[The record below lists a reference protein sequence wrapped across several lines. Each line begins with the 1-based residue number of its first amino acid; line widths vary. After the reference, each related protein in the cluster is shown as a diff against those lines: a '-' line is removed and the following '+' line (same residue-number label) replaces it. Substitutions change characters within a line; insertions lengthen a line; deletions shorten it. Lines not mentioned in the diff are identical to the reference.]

1 MKIYSLLICFLIFNL
16 PASGQGHTFYVSI
29 KGDDT
34 NLGTISKPFKTLERA
49 LFVSHEFSGK
59 AVSIQLMG
67 GTYYLAKTIV
77 LNSSEKLPSR
87 LEIKA
92 YDDQKVIISAG
103 RKLNPDWQLFKNGI
117 YKTQLP
123 ADVSFERLYVNGML
137 QNMVRYPNADTTA
150 RIFDGTA
157 GDATYYVRV
166 LTWGN
171 PFGGYVHALDE
182 SGEGSL
188 HYKITGVDDT
198 DNVELEGGRQSTKPI
213 HWNKKHHF
221 VENVFGELD
230 APGEWY
236 LDKTLHILYYY
247 PPKETDLYQA
257 EIEVSNLKNSIE
269 LLGSQVYPIGN
280 ISVKNLHFRHNERT
294 FLDTNEPVAGSDWAI
309 YRGGALLL
317 SGTEN
322 CRIENCTFTGLGGN
336 AIMLSGYN
344 TNDTI
349 RNCQADYIGASA
361 VCLISSQKKGLHD
374 TENTYS
380 RQCAILDNIF
390 HHVGQIE
397 KRGTGIYLSGA
408 RDTVVQGNKIYHV
421 PGSAIRIENNALHNN
436 QISKNSISD
445 EFREIK
451 NP

>member
-1 MKIYSLLICFLIFNL
+1 MRIYSLLICFLIVNV
-16 PASGQGHTFYVSI
+16 PAFSQEHTFYVSV
-29 KGDDT
+29 KGQDT
-34 NLGTISKPFKTLERA
+34 HAGTIREPFKTLEKA
-49 LFVSHEFSGK
+49 LAVSHEFSGK

-67 GTYYLAKTIV
+67 GTYYLSKTIT
-77 LNSSEKLPSR
+77 LSSSEKLPSM

-92 YDDQKVIISAG
+92 YNDQKVLISAG

-123 ADVSFERLYVNGML
+123 ANVSFERLYVNGIL
-137 QNMVRYPNADTTA
+137 QTLARYPDADTTA
-150 RIFDGTA
+150 GIFSGTA
-157 GDATYYVRV
+157 EDATYYVRV

-171 PFGGYVHALDE
+171 PYGGYVHALNE
-182 SGEGSL
+182 SGRGSL

-198 DNVELEGGRQSTKPI
+198 DNVELEGGWQNTKPI
-213 HWNKKHHF
+213 HWNKKYHF
-221 VENVFGELD
+221 VENVLGELD

-247 PPKETDLYQA
+247 PPKQTDLSQA

-269 LLGSQVYPIGN
+269 LLGSQEIPLRN
-280 ISVKNLHFRHNERT
+280 ISIENLHFRHNERT
-294 FLDTNEPVAGSDWAI
+294 FSDTKEPVAGSDWTI

-336 AIMLSGYN
+336 AMMLSGYN
-344 TNDTI
+344 KNDTI
-349 RNCQADYIGASA
+349 RSCQAGHIGASA
-361 VCLISSQKKGLHD
+361 VSMISSS
-374 TENTYS
+374 ESAYS
-380 RQCAILDNIF
+380 QQCAMLNNTF
-390 HHVGQIE
+390 HHVGEIE

-408 RDTVVQGNKIYHV
+408 RETIVQGNKIYHV
-421 PGSAIRIENNALHNN
+421 PGSAITIENPTADTDQFL
-436 QISKNSISD
+436 KNTISD